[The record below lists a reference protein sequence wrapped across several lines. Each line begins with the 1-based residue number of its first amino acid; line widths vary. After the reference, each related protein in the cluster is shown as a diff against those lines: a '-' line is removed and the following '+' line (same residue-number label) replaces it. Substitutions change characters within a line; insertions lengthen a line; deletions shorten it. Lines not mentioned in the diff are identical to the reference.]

1 MPSRRR
7 FLTTISTAGVVGLA
21 GCAGRGVSTYSP
33 GTDETTEW
41 PLPAYGRGSSAYN
54 PDAAAPR
61 DGVTERWSTDLS
73 GVKPSARPVVAAGHV
88 LVPTSGAV
96 VALDLDTG
104 ETRWRYGQDQPWS
117 SAPVVRDGT
126 AYVGFADRRGLVALD
141 IETGEEQWQV
151 ETRGDIRA
159 APTFETAG
167 YNALYVGDDTG
178 RVYRI
183 RPEDGEITLRGE
195 VFGPVTALAHDRS
208 LLVGTE
214 SGEVYNLLPRD
225 ETFAGQWRR
234 KVDGWVTALGC
245 SREGGIF
252 VGTFRG
258 TVYSLLDGANVG
270 SSRWT
275 VENGGAYLA
284 VTGED
289 VVATD
294 GGNLRT
300 LDARTGSVAWER
312 DGKYDAA
319 PAIAGD
325 TVYVGGGEKGGN
337 GTGFV
342 AAYPLSGGTGL
353 GSLVGDGRRWQFD
366 TESAVIE
373 GVAVADGAVFA
384 ATQGPGESPS
394 RVYALDAA

>member
-7 FLTTISTAGVVGLA
+7 FLTTVSTAGIVGLA
-21 GCAGRGVSTYSP
+21 GCAGRGEPTYSP

-41 PLPAYGRGSSAYN
+41 PLPAYNRGSSAYN

-117 SAPVVRDGT
+117 SALAVRDGT

-141 IETGEEQWQV
+141 VETGEEQWQV
-151 ETRGDIRA
+151 ETRGDITA
-159 APTFETAG
+159 APTFETG

-183 RPEDGEITLRGE
+183 TPENGDVTLRGE
-195 VFGPVTALAHDRS
+195 VFGPVTTLAHGRS

-225 ETFAGQWRR
+225 ETFTGLWRR
-234 KVDGWVTALGC
+234 KVDGWVTDIGR
-245 SREGGIF
+245 SRERDVS

-258 TVYSLLDGANVG
+258 TVYSLLDGADVG
-270 SSRWT
+270 SSRWS
-275 VENGGAYLA
+275 VEDGGTHLA

-289 VVATD
+289 IVATD
-294 GGNLRT
+294 GSGLRT

-312 DGKYDAA
+312 EGKYDAA

-325 TVYVGGGEKGGN
+325 TVYVGGGKKGEN

-342 AAYPLSGGTGL
+342 AAYPLSGGTG
-353 GSLVGDGRRWQFD
+353 VGPLTINGQRWRFD

-384 ATQGPGESPS
+384 VTQGPVESPS